1 MNIENQNTEFKES
14 WRDEY
19 LKCLCGFANA
29 QGGRLYIG
37 IDDRGNVC
45 GVENVHKLSE
55 DIPNKIVSQLGIVA
69 DINILGEPE
78 CQYIEIVVSPSN
90 VPISFK
96 GKYYLRSGST
106 MQELNGAAL
115 QNFVIKKM
123 GRSWDDMVHERATV
137 DDLDRDA
144 IDYFL
149 SKGIKAGRIDE
160 SEANAPTMN
169 VLQNLHLVD
178 DEGHLKN
185 AALLLFCKSP
195 GRYFTGT
202 EFKIGRFH
210 SDISDLTSQ
219 EMIECSIIQ
228 MADRVVRMLKDK
240 FLTMPIHY
248 EGLQRV
254 EELEVPEDA
263 LREILYNAICHK
275 DYFGPQIQMRVWD
288 YHVEIWNDGELPSAI
303 TPENIEK
310 VHASYPRNKNLAFAF
325 YKAGFIE
332 SWGRGWQKICNG
344 FKAAGLPKPTIE
356 SAQGGVLVTFQRNN
370 VNLKPSTSQTLDMG
384 YNNSHDVAD
393 NIAEQLTERQRVIM
407 LLINNHV
414 ADGVA
419 QNVTVNTKYLS
430 ERLGLN
436 RKTIQ
441 RDLAVLQER
450 NLIQWVGSDKT
461 GHWETVKK
469 E

>member
-1 MNIENQNTEFKES
+1 MNTENQHIEFKES

-19 LKCLCGFANA
+19 LKWICGFANA
-29 QGGRLYIG
+29 QGGKLYIG
-37 IDDRGNVC
+37 IDDGGTIC
-45 GVENVHKLSE
+45 GMENAHRLSE
-55 DIPNKIVSQLGIVA
+55 DIPNKIVALLGVVA
-69 DINILGEPE
+69 DVNVLNQEGKDYLE
-78 CQYIEIVVSPSN
+78 IEVAPSN
-90 VPISFK
+90 VPISYR
-96 GKYYLRSGST
+96 GKYYYRSGST
-106 MQELNGAAL
+106 LQELNGVAL
-115 QNFVIKKM
+115 QQFILKKM

-137 DDLDRDA
+137 NDLDREA
-144 IDYFL
+144 IEYFL
-149 SKGIKAGRIDE
+149 QKGIQAGRIDP

-178 DEGHLKN
+178 DEGRLKN
-185 AALLLFCKSP
+185 AALLLFCEKP

-210 SDISDLTSQ
+210 SNITDLVSQ

-254 EELEVPEDA
+254 ETLEVPEDA

-288 YHVEIWNDGELPSAI
+288 HHIEIWNDGELPAAI

-332 SWGRGWQKICNG
+332 SWGRGWQKICDG
-344 FKAAGLPKPTIE
+344 FTAAGLPKPTIE
-356 SAQGGVLVTFQRNN
+356 STQGGVLVTFQRNN
-370 VNLKPSTSQTLDMG
+370 VNIAKQNSTDTQ
-384 YNNSHDVAD
+384 NNQHNVAD
-393 NIAEQLTERQRVIM
+393 NVAEELTERQRII
-407 LLINNHV
+407 LTLIERH
-414 ADGVA
+414 VA
-419 QNVTVNTKYLS
+419 QNVAVNTKYLS
-430 ERLGLN
+430 ERLNVN

-441 RDLAVLQER
+441 RDIAYLQER
-450 NLIQWVGSDKT
+450 KLIQWVGPDKT
-461 GHWETVKK
+461 GYWEIIKVD
-469 E
+469 